1 MAAFPPPA
9 YLGEWRTAEHPDG
22 YSKLYFSFEDV
33 CAQCLIVRA
42 VEGGMMICVPQGA
55 VSSATLEAAAE
66 AGHDGVL
73 GPWKLV
79 VVAPISVHGR
89 ELKRQLPGL
98 LLDLAVAGLDLLSLE
113 PRPSGSPVTFGTHRL
128 QSIWPHP
135 RRIVEALEDYL
146 NGEDLEPHER
156 LEPYLTAEDEE
167 VDENGV
173 PDGGFGGIATA
184 APGED
189 VLQQLLAATSS
200 NAAVLGGLQTR
211 LDSLDRFEERLL
223 ALEKQPPRPSTVP
236 ASGPAQGPAW
246 APQLFA
252 EGETAQLEPGQVQQ
266 LLALAGRGPRTLGD
280 VPGPSGL
287 KPRNSP
293 APLGASAKP
302 KPMAKLFDNLQAED
316 AEEAGDD
323 GVTAGG
329 DVLQQLPYFLSWRP
343 QPKGARTH
351 CRC

>member
-1 MAAFPPPA
+1 
-9 YLGEWRTAEHPDG
+9 
-22 YSKLYFSFEDV
+22 
-33 CAQCLIVRA
+33 
-42 VEGGMMICVPQGA
+42 MICVPQGA
-55 VSSATLEAAAE
+55 SSSATLEAAAE

-73 GPWKLV
+73 GPCKLV

-89 ELKRQLPGL
+89 ELKRQLPCL

-113 PRPSGSPVTFGTHRL
+113 PRPGGSPVTFGTHRL

-211 LDSLDRFEERLL
+211 LDSLDGFEERLL

-266 LLALAGRGPRTLGD
+266 LLARRPRSPHFGGCAWPFFGAEASELSGSSGRQRQAETYGKAFRQPPGRGCRG
-280 VPGPSGL
+280 GRRRRGH
-287 KPRNSP
+287 RGRGRAAA
-293 APLGASAKP
+293 APCTADCHTFS
-302 KPMAKLFDNLQAED
+302 
-316 AEEAGDD
+316 
-323 GVTAGG
+323 AGG
-329 DVLQQLPYFLSWRP
+329 HSQKERGPIADVDRQQRLRGRP
-343 QPKGARTH
+343 QAPRRQQPGKS
-351 CRC
+351 